1 MNRLERLSAILIH
14 LQSKKVITAV
24 EIAERF
30 NISVRT
36 VYRDIN
42 ALIEA
47 GVPVGA
53 EAGIG
58 YFLVEGYKLPPV
70 MFTTQEA
77 TSLIIAE
84 KLIDSFPDRF
94 TKTYF
99 QDALFKIKAVLKG
112 QLKDHLELLSENMRV
127 FHGNKNLE
135 QKEYIYLQEIQL
147 SIVNK
152 KAIEISYYVPS
163 REQLTK
169 REVEPVGICFYM
181 NDWHL
186 IAWCR
191 LRGDYRDFRMDR
203 IKAVKQ
209 LDERFI
215 NENPITIDEY
225 FKTWFIKLDL
235 KEIRISISNEAAQ
248 KIVNTKYW
256 YGFVKEE
263 KEADFIIMDFYNHDL
278 EGFAKWLL
286 TIGVE
291 IEIISP
297 NELKEVH
304 IKLIADL
311 TNRFNL

>member
-14 LQSKKVITAV
+14 LQSKKVITAA

-42 ALIEA
+42 SLIEA

-94 TKTYF
+94 TKTNF

-112 QLKDHLELLSENMRV
+112 QQKDHIEILSENMRV
-127 FHGNKNLE
+127 FQGNKNLE

-147 SIVNK
+147 SLVNK
-152 KAIEISYYVPS
+152 KAIEISYFVHS

-203 IKAVKQ
+203 IKAVKH
-209 LDERFI
+209 LDENFI

-235 KEIRISISNEAAQ
+235 IEIKIALTEEGAM

-263 KEADFIIMDFYNHDL
+263 KTNELIKMDFYNHDL

-286 TIGVE
+286 TLGAE
-291 IEIISP
+291 IEIVIP
-297 NELKEVH
+297 EKLKEIHHLLIV
-304 IKLIADL
+304 KLA
-311 TNRFNL
+311 NRFI